1 MGGSTVK
8 TRFMLFVGA
17 IFLIVIIIIGAA
29 ASSGGRRDTPTGTCT
44 ATVNGAVGLSQVSIT
59 NQNTGKTIIRTAAEL
74 PYTFNLNK
82 GDTIRFSITVLS
94 DYVWN
99 AWEMDREPWFAQ
111 DNPLVIKVNGNIVF
125 DANCLVRGG

>member
-1 MGGSTVK
+1 VK

-29 ASSGGRRDTPTGTCT
+29 ASSGGR
-44 ATVNGAVGLSQVSIT
+44 LSQVSIT